1 MNQVE
6 IYTSTL
12 VVEGMEISTYGLKF
26 GDIVFDDISTNLET
40 VSNLISLINS
50 MISGDEKSRNLIREM
65 IVNTVASFGL

>member
-6 IYTSTL
+6 IHTSTL
-12 VVEGMEISTYGLKF
+12 VVEGMEISTYGLQI

-40 VSNLISLINS
+40 VSNLVSLINS

-65 IVNTVASFGL
+65 IVETIASFGL